1 MLLTEL
7 IDIVMCESG
16 QFIVSGGVTGGN
28 PLDCLGVSTELFH
41 KGIVKPVCKLYER
54 YRPLTL
60 KFNRTAL
67 PTGNAEATV
76 IFGSSA
82 DSTENFS
89 TSKIFDP
96 RIALANRDPG
106 RPPKWISEVVP
117 VNVLTVAG
125 ILYLIQE
132 TRFTNVAEQSILH
145 EPRTFLWHYEN
156 PILYLTETGG
166 MDITAHYSYIR
177 EEIFDSEGN
186 LVDVDMEDV
195 DEGVDRIFIDLVLAK
210 FLQKV
215 GRSRRTFRLN
225 DLPIEY
231 DAEAMV
237 SEGIELEREARERMY
252 DQSNWY
258 DAIGT

>member
-1 MLLTEL
+1 
-7 IDIVMCESG
+7 MCESG
-16 QFIVSGGVTGGN
+16 QFIVSGGAAGVN

-54 YRPLTL
+54 YRPLTHT
-60 KFNRTAL
+60 FNRTAL
-67 PTGNAEATV
+67 PSGNAEGII
-76 IFGSSA
+76 IFGSGD
-82 DSTENFS
+82 DSNPDPDT
-89 TSKIFDP
+89 TDIFDP
-96 RIALANRDPG
+96 RVALANRDPG
-106 RPPKWISEVVP
+106 RPPKWVSSVVP

-156 PILYLTETGG
+156 PILYTTETGT

-177 EEIFDSEGN
+177 EEIFDSDGK

-252 DQSNWY
+252 NQSNWY
-258 DAIGT
+258 DALGT